1 MQRICAWPKLND
13 IFFKWKYL
21 IKNSTIFAFHIIL
34 TTPMNYSKI
43 LKEWGPSWPWSY
55 GSWIYN
61 YICNQCLSPM
71 MLWVRTPVHGEV
83 YSIQHYVIK
92 VGGFLRVLR
101 SPPPMSELI
110 KYDLNWTEHI
120 LIGLENK
127 HSTLA
132 HFVRILH
139 RVGWFI
145 VLDAIF
151 NNISVIWLT
160 LRSVLLVEESGVP
173 GENHRPLSHNVVSS
187 TPRHERGFAP
197 TTSLVIGTDCICNC
211 KSSWVFVF

>member
-1 MQRICAWPKLND
+1 MFWVPSVYFCLRYLMIPLIVSYTNVCIKTND
-13 IFFKWKYL
+13 CFQLFRL
-21 IKNSTIFAFHIIL
+21 
-34 TTPMNYSKI
+34 
-43 LKEWGPSWPWSY
+43 
-55 GSWIYN
+55 
-61 YICNQCLSPM
+61 
-71 MLWVRTPVHGEV
+71 
-83 YSIQHYVIK
+83 
-92 VGGFLRVLR
+92 
-101 SPPPMSELI
+101 SELI

-211 KSSWVFVF
+211 KSNYHTITAMTAPIL